1 MNEEKYFAGNFDE
14 IFLFY
19 KTGVVRTNTILT
31 AGAALCTTMKYGGYL
46 LKNPKSTK
54 ADQTA
59 HFMNSNFSN
68 AKDFSSW
75 ILEHPE
81 MDGKVMDIS
90 NFIEENPFKGMN
102 RDGIPYG
109 IIGGLWKIN
118 GSLSGLSE
126 AAIRAIDDK
135 YCKGFDFIQAYPDK
149 RDPLIQYFEMI
160 RLNAYGTP
168 FGKSKKTPAEKQYMA
183 CCEYWGHVLEYMAD
197 IDASNTFTK
206 TPTRFIKAGKY
217 SIPYYATSRGAI
229 FYDIRSTLFRHE
241 FPDAP
246 VYLQARYYENP
257 YPRMRG
263 HLLYSVIT
271 IDDRWIVPP
280 EFSFRM
286 GSYIEED
293 MPYGILFVEK
303 ERRMISFDTLTHA
316 KEYLTMMAKKLG

>member
-19 KTGVVRTNTILT
+19 KTGIVRTNTLLT
-31 AGAALCTTMKYGGYL
+31 VGAALCTTMKFGGYL

-54 ADQTA
+54 AERSE
-59 HFMNSNFSN
+59 HFMSSNFSN

-81 MDGKVMDIS
+81 MEGKVMDVS

-126 AAIRAIDDK
+126 AAIRAVDEK

-197 IDASNTFTK
+197 IDAANEFTK
-206 TPTRFIKAGKY
+206 NPTRFLKIGRY
-217 SIPYYATSRGAI
+217 SIPYYAASRGSGAP
-229 FYDIRSTLFRHE
+229 DIRYTAFRHE
-241 FPDAP
+241 FPDSP
-246 VYLQARYYENP
+246 VYVQARYYEHP
-257 YPRMRG
+257 YPRMRT
-263 HLLYSVIT
+263 HVLYNVIT
-271 IDDRWIVPP
+271 VDERWTVPAQ
-280 EFSFRM
+280 FSFRT
-286 GSYIEED
+286 GNYIEED
-293 MPYGILFVEK
+293 MPYGILFVERELK
-303 ERRMISFDTLTHA
+303 NISFDTLGHA
-316 KEYLTMMAKKLG
+316 REYLNFMAKKLG